1 MRNWVDLSTDHG
13 VSNVTSSTPGAGPG
27 RVVFFVDD
35 DQAVRRSTTAL
46 LERRGFTV
54 LQAGSAE
61 EAVRI
66 AESHEGLI
74 DVLLMDINLPDGWGA
89 VVAQRLRAHHPEMVT
104 VYTTGFAGAD
114 PILSGG
120 LKDARF
126 VVPKPFTSSDL
137 VAMLERAIEA
147 GPEESGG

>member
-1 MRNWVDLSTDHG
+1 MPDPQDS
-13 VSNVTSSTPGAGPG
+13 PAG

-35 DQAVRRSTTAL
+35 DEDVRSVTKAL

-54 LQAGSAE
+54 IQAGSAE
-61 EAVRI
+61 EAGRV
-66 AESHEGLI
+66 AEAYEQPI

-104 VYTTGFAGAD
+104 VYTTGFASSD

-120 LKDARF
+120 LKDAEF
-126 VVPKPFTSSDL
+126 VVPKPFTSTEL
-137 VAMLERAIEA
+137 IEMLEKAIA
-147 GPEESGG
+147 RGPEE

>member
-1 MRNWVDLSTDHG
+1 MPDPQDSPAR
-13 VSNVTSSTPGAGPG
+13 

-35 DQAVRRSTTAL
+35 DEDVRSVTKAL

-54 LQAGSAE
+54 IQAGSAE
-61 EAVRI
+61 EAGRV
-66 AESHEGLI
+66 AEAYEQPI

-104 VYTTGFAGAD
+104 VYTTGFASSD

-120 LKDARF
+120 LKDAEF
-126 VVPKPFTSSDL
+126 VVPKPFTSTEL
-137 VAMLERAIEA
+137 IEMLEKAIA
-147 GPEESGG
+147 RGPEE

>member
-1 MRNWVDLSTDHG
+1 MPDPQDSPA
-13 VSNVTSSTPGAGPG
+13 S

-35 DQAVRRSTTAL
+35 DEDVRSVTKAL

-54 LQAGSAE
+54 IQAGSAE
-61 EAVRI
+61 EAGRV
-66 AESHEGLI
+66 AEAYEQPI

-104 VYTTGFAGAD
+104 VYTTGFASSD

-120 LKDARF
+120 LKDAEF
-126 VVPKPFTSSDL
+126 VVPKPFTSTEL
-137 VAMLERAIEA
+137 IEMLEKAIA
-147 GPEESGG
+147 RGPEE